1 MSEPLEDLQARLVSQ
16 HPNDSP
22 LDIRRELIDVSQ
34 LEIGQ
39 SQESLPAFESLAENL
54 QIAALPPF
62 PFEDVVGE
70 LVPVIVQPPLVGESQ
85 PKHTRKRR
93 KYAQKRLLGNFNLF
107 LNPEVGSLFSD
118 EEVLVQGQIVQVAM
132 PRNGNQF
139 RINWKKMSADAD
151 FPVPVGHLRTIIDKT
166 ATTDLLI
173 CEAIDKFE
181 SQKTGAGQ
189 ASVPLPALQETSLL
203 PLSVQVPSPR
213 RRIGVHA
220 TPVSTVLAQEA
231 AASIRTSSST
241 ISSLTTV
248 SFRGRRATRNNLLQT
263 VESDTEDG
271 TDLDENDN
279 AQDGD
284 DGHLSDIEEVDDS
297 TEHGDL
303 NDLLK
308 AVVWNYDDLES
319 DDEFQDEAA
328 PSFYDGP
335 VGNKRVNNLFND
347 PFECLTIAGLSYEFV
362 ARLAA
367 SSNDYAKKVLSIDDR
382 NKRVHGK
389 PFANISTEEMY
400 RFLGVMLQISLS
412 PRDSGG
418 YPAYFRK
425 TNKTI
430 LDTEILDTIG
440 FASKYMELW
449 RFKQIRSAF
458 HPEDKALASMGE
470 ADKCYQL
477 RHAINSFNTAA
488 SNLRHIP
495 GHVSF
500 DEGGV
505 MCKSRFCPVR
515 QYNKDKPDKF
525 RVDFFIMA
533 CPSSFFI
540 HHLDVYQGKNAS
552 NVGIKP
558 EARCLPTTQK
568 AVLNAV
574 LFTRIG
580 NDPDGSRLL
589 AMDNRYNCPE
599 LGTLMRGRYGIY
611 CAGTSRVNRKGWPKA
626 DMDLKMK
633 ANGTNRGLY
642 KMLVDKTNKVQ
653 CIQWIDSRVVNVVT
667 TLLNNEISHVLRQKG
682 RNKLRLTCPV
692 AVIKYQ
698 LYMLGV
704 DKGDQMR
711 AHGGGFSRKAHF
723 QKWYKRVYLSILDCM
738 LLNALV
744 VWNESALDNSLHRS
758 MLKRFEFYEYC
769 AQRMLNYKDKE
780 SPIAPERL
788 VTRYQSNHVPS
799 EAVKKTKCIVC
810 KLEHGLG
817 LGGKDLKLGGLTTN
831 IVTCATCKISAH
843 NFAVTKKRKIHSLPC
858 FEGMTCW
865 QIAHSEVGNQLWLQS
880 KGEVGHSYGIQ
891 TTHAIYGRLRELYN
905 KPKALAKKRKLNPGP
920 STATTNDETQSIDGE
935 IEEV

>member
-1 MSEPLEDLQARLVSQ
+1 MSEPLDDHHARLVSQ

-34 LEIGQ
+34 LEIRP
-39 SQESLPAFESLAENL
+39 SQESLLPLENGTEILENVGISL
-54 QIAALPPF
+54 LPPLRLNDVT
-62 PFEDVVGE
+62 EVVVGA
-70 LVPVIVQPPLVGESQ
+70 PQ
-85 PKHTRKRR
+85 PKPTRKRR
-93 KYAQKRLLGNFNLF
+93 KYARQHLLANCHLF
-107 LNPEVGSLFSD
+107 LNPAVGSVFDDLD
-118 EEVLVQGQIVQVAM
+118 VLVQGQIVQVAL

-139 RINWKKMSADAD
+139 KINWQKMSLDVE
-151 FPVPVGHLRTIIDKT
+151 FPVPVGHLRTIIEKT
-166 ATTDLLI
+166 PVSNQLI
-173 CEAIDKFE
+173 CQALDRY
-181 SQKTGAGQ
+181 QKQRSGTGVAS
-189 ASVPLPALQETSLL
+189 ASVVPES
-203 PLSVQVPSPR
+203 QVPSPR
-213 RRIGVHA
+213 RRIGVSA
-220 TPVSTVLAQEA
+220 TPIPTILAQEA

-241 ISSLTTV
+241 ISSLTTT
-248 SFRGRRATRNNLLQT
+248 SGRGRRATRNNRVET
-263 VESDTEDG
+263 VESDTDDGSELNED
-271 TDLDENDN
+271 DN
-279 AQDGD
+279 AADGD
-284 DGHLSDIEEVDDS
+284 DDHNSDLEEVDDS

-308 AVVWNYDDLES
+308 AVVWDYDELEDTEEFA
-319 DDEFQDEAA
+319 DDTA

-335 VGNKRVNNLFND
+335 IGNKRVNSLFQD
-347 PFECLTIAGLSYEFV
+347 PFECLKLAGLSYEFV

-367 SSNDYAKKVLSIDDR
+367 SSNDYAKKVLCIDDR
-382 NKRVHGK
+382 NKRIHGK
-389 PFANISTEEMY
+389 SFANISTEEMY

-430 LDTEILDTIG
+430 LDTEIQDTVG
-440 FASKYMELW
+440 FAGKYMELW

-477 RHAINSFNTAA
+477 RHAINTFNTAA

-552 NVGIKP
+552 NVGIKQ

-568 AVLNAV
+568 AVLNAI

-580 NDPDGSRLL
+580 NDPDGSRML

-599 LGTLMRGRYGIY
+599 LGTLMRGRYGIL
-611 CAGTSRVNRKGWPKA
+611 CAGTTRANRKGWPKE

-633 ANGTNRGLY
+633 SNGSNRGMY
-642 KMLVDKTNKVQ
+642 KMVVDKTNKVQ

-667 TLLNNEISHVLRQKG
+667 TMLSNEISHVFRQKG
-682 RNKLRLTCPV
+682 RNKLRITCPV

-744 VWNESALDNSLHRS
+744 VWNESALDNSLCRDR
-758 MLKRFEFYEYC
+758 LKRFEFYEYC
-769 AQRMLNYKDKE
+769 AQRMLDYRDKE
-780 SPIAPERL
+780 CAIAPERL
-788 VTRYQSNHVPS
+788 VTKFLSNHFPS
-799 EAVKKTKCIVC
+799 ESVW
-810 KLEHGLG
+810 
-817 LGGKDLKLGGLTTN
+817 N
-831 IVTCATCKISAH
+831 
-843 NFAVTKKRKIHSLPC
+843 
-858 FEGMTCW
+858 
-865 QIAHSEVGNQLWLQS
+865 
-880 KGEVGHSYGIQ
+880 
-891 TTHAIYGRLRELYN
+891 
-905 KPKALAKKRKLNPGP
+905 
-920 STATTNDETQSIDGE
+920 
-935 IEEV
+935 